1 MGTTGRLRDP
11 RLRFA
16 RTCACSRHRQTA
28 RSRETPRSRVF
39 RYAAKTKSKIFGS
52 TNRSG
57 RWNRPVRARKQVI
70 PLAQALAPSP
80 AQQEAIREASQ
91 VKPIS
96 QRAKSRLAGGPS
108 PSFAIAP
115 CLPPL
120 ISSYSTTARFRNPD
134 SRSRTLQFEV
144 QSAQPTVSRLGVSA
158 QNEPEHGGP
167 CGKTPQFKR
176 STRAAASPA
185 EGWREW
191 SWRIY

>member
-1 MGTTGRLRDP
+1 MGTTGRSRDP

-16 RTCACSRHRQTA
+16 RTCACSRRQQTVHP
-28 RSRETPRSRVF
+28 RKTPRSRAF
-39 RYAAKTKSKIFGS
+39 RCAAKTKSKICGS
-52 TNRSG
+52 TNRS
-57 RWNRPVRARKQVI
+57 RRSNRPVRAWKQVV
-70 PLAQALAPSP
+70 PLGKALAPSA
-80 AQQEAIREASQ
+80 AQQETIREASQ

-120 ISSYSTTARFRNPD
+120 ISPYSTTARFRNPD

-144 QSAQPTVSRLGVSA
+144 QSAQSTVSRLGVSA
-158 QNEPEHGGP
+158 QNEPEHGRP
-167 CGKTPQFKR
+167 CRKTPQFKR

-185 EGWREW
+185 EGRREW